1 MDDAK
6 EEIRARLAVE
16 DVVGQYIEL
25 KKAGRNFKG
34 RSPWGVDKTPSF
46 MVSPEKGIWHD
57 FSSNKGGDV
66 FTFVMEMEGISFR
79 EALEKLAT
87 QAGVELAKYSGGD
100 ERVAARKKRMKECL
114 ELAAKYFQV
123 CLTKNKPVMQY
134 VFYKRNLNRK
144 TVERFRIGYAPMEGR
159 ALSTFLMRRGFSKE
173 EMNDAGLL
181 NQYGGD
187 LFKGRMMIPL
197 LDTVGTVVGFT
208 GRILND
214 KDKNAPKYLNT
225 PETLLYNKGR
235 HVFGLSQAKEAVR
248 KSDFVVVVEGNMDVI
263 SSHQAGVCETVATAG
278 TAMTEMHVKALSRMT
293 NDIRLAYDG
302 DEAGVAAAERA
313 IGIASRMGVYLSV
326 IDDYAGCKDADELI
340 QKGAGLWQ
348 KAVRKN
354 VPAVEWLLGKYEERY
369 DLATEKGFKEYS
381 DMAKRLIGQ
390 LEDTT
395 LREKYE
401 KSVSEKLGVSLEAFR
416 SKKLKEMG
424 RRLKKKVVQGA
435 NDEGPSVLE
444 KNLAALA
451 QFGGVEVDKE
461 LICIKINGDELSLM
475 YEHRYAAWDVEAKQ
489 KEANELTQRIKEEKR
504 QKQKEVLTVAIAEAE
519 VMGDEKRVEELMG
532 ELKKI
537 LK

>member
-1 MDDAK
+1 
-6 EEIRARLAVE
+6 
-16 DVVGQYIEL
+16 
-25 KKAGRNFKG
+25 
-34 RSPWGVDKTPSF
+34 
-46 MVSPEKGIWHD
+46 
-57 FSSNKGGDV
+57 
-66 FTFVMEMEGISFR
+66 
-79 EALEKLAT
+79 
-87 QAGVELAKYSGGD
+87 
-100 ERVAARKKRMKECL
+100 
-114 ELAAKYFQV
+114 
-123 CLTKNKPVMQY
+123 
-134 VFYKRNLNRK
+134 
-144 TVERFRIGYAPMEGR
+144 
-159 ALSTFLMRRGFSKE
+159 
-173 EMNDAGLL
+173 
-181 NQYGGD
+181 
-187 LFKGRMMIPL
+187 
-197 LDTVGTVVGFT
+197 
-208 GRILND
+208 
-214 KDKNAPKYLNT
+214 
-225 PETLLYNKGR
+225 
-235 HVFGLSQAKEAVR
+235 
-248 KSDFVVVVEGNMDVI
+248 MDVI